1 MDTLE
6 VPMKRFPKVALFVL
20 WSVVSCAPSDMV
32 TRNKLVPNLY
42 PTDWRRV
49 TIITCHLE
57 YPSADLA
64 YCDCVM
70 EAIQRQWTWKQYQD
84 RVQDGTLERD
94 LPTIIRHCK
103 Q

>member
-1 MDTLE
+1 MNRIPT
-6 VPMKRFPKVALFVL
+6 VALLVL
-20 WSVVSCAPSDMV
+20 LSMVSCAPSDLV
-32 TRNKLVPNLY
+32 TPTKLVPNHY

-49 TIITCHLE
+49 TIVTCHIE
-57 YPSADLA
+57 HPSADPA

-84 RVQDGTLERD
+84 RVQAGTLDAD
-94 LPTIIRHCK
+94 LPAIIRHCK